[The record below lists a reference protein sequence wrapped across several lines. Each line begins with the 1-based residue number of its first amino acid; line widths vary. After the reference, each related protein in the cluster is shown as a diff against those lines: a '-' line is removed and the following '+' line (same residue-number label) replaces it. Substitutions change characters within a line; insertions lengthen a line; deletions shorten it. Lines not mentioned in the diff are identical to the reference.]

1 MVTDT
6 SAAAHVFAT
15 TVRATAIGVVTSLS
29 QGVGTLRD
37 APVAGPAS
45 AAEAGYT
52 GTLPKDFVL
61 VGHSLGGTLVMGAAE
76 EMDEESIGNLK
87 GVVLLD
93 AVDMDNAIPDGLDRL
108 SGADYRPVLHISS
121 ERYTW
126 NLDGLVGD
134 ELQAARPDSFNR
146 VALAGGR
153 HIDALQGGNPILQV
167 AEYIVAGFSKPENI
181 DAVKVLA
188 SSWINDMYDGTPPSY
203 NSAGPASATPTLTRM
218 N

>member
-1 MVTDT
+1 
-6 SAAAHVFAT
+6 
-15 TVRATAIGVVTSLS
+15 VRATAIGVVTSLS